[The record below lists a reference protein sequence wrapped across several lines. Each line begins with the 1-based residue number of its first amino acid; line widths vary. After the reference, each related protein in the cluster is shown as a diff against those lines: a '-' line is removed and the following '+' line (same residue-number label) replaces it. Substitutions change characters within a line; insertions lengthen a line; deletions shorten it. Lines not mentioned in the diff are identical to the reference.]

1 MIPKKYEIQ
10 VRVKGSCAFPLI
22 IKRKLRSECIGNFN
36 PIFCTYKG
44 KEHLVKS
51 NEGDLSDPFRRNESY
66 IDSLYIEIES

>member
-51 NEGDLSDPFRRNESY
+51 NEGDISDPFRRNESY
-66 IDSLYIEIES
+66 TASLYIEIES